1 MPPHLLRAIIV
12 ILLGIAAFDMM
23 SVLVRM
29 LGGSYPILQISIIRN
44 AVGILPALILLLAG
58 PGLSALKKLN
68 SWRHWVI
75 IIIRSAAIFL
85 AQIGYYTALT
95 KIEFATASALAFT
108 SPFFITLLSILILG
122 HHVGLIR
129 IAAILV
135 GFTGVIVILKP
146 FNESFSLWMLLPVVA
161 AFGYGLS
168 SVLVK
173 LFSDDISSGAI
184 QVSQQLVTGLMGV
197 TVMMFVGGF
206 VPVESTTDLGLFVLV
221 GIMGGIGV
229 LSIVVSYRLVDPSSL
244 APFEYFGIPVSFIL
258 GFIFFRE
265 APFSTL
271 FPGVLFII
279 GAGLLIIIRE
289 RRAKQAVTQEQ

>member
-12 ILLGIAAFDMM
+12 IFFGIAAFDMM

-44 AVGILPALILLLAG
+44 AVGMLPALILLLVG
-58 PGLSALKKLN
+58 PGLSDLKKLN
-68 SWRHWVI
+68 NWRHWVI
-75 IIIRSAAIFL
+75 IIIRSAAIL
-85 AQIGYYTALT
+85 IAQMGFYTALT
-95 KIEFATASALAFT
+95 KIEFATAAALTFT
-108 SPFFITLLSILILG
+108 SPFFITLLSVFILG

-135 GFTGVIVILKP
+135 GFTGVITILKP
-146 FNESFSLWMLLPVVA
+146 FNDSFSLWMILPVVA

-173 LFSDDISSGAI
+173 LFSDDISSSAI
-184 QVSQQLVTGLMGV
+184 QISQQLVTCLMGV
-197 TVMMFVGGF
+197 VVLMCVGEY
-206 VPVESTTDLGLFVLV
+206 VPLESTTDLGLFALL

-244 APFEYFGIPVSFIL
+244 APFEYFGIPISFIL
-258 GFIFFRE
+258 GFVFFGE

-271 FPGVLFII
+271 FPGVVFII

-289 RRAKQAVTQEQ
+289 RRAHNRIV